1 MVGNSFNK
9 RLNKDNI
16 TATNTNTRKPKPNMA
31 PNEIVTKEW
40 VYSIDLIFCQA
51 VVKLLK
57 AGGTFKQTTLS

>member
-1 MVGNSFNK
+1 MIGNSFNK

-16 TATNTNTRKPKPNMA
+16 TAINTNNRKTKPNMA
-31 PNEIVTKEW
+31 PNEIVTEEW
-40 VYSIDLIFCQA
+40 VYSIDLILCQA